1 MFVLKMRAASTRYVG
16 GWLQS
21 FIAAVRGDIW
31 GYAIVFLYSLLCIV
45 LLALT
50 GRFDLS
56 SHERYL
62 GQWTYLYLCIF
73 PLFSVVLL
81 MMRSLLRYQLQGVR
95 ICLRALSSYR
105 TGKFAGGMAMMM
117 GLMLFIGNF
126 TTIKNLFPVM
136 HDGFPFD
143 RVTADVDQWLHFGHT
158 PSELL
163 YCLPGLSLALPFIEL
178 NYSLLWSVF
187 CFGGLFF
194 TVATARSP
202 LMRMRYIL
210 MFMIVWIVCG
220 NVLAGFFLSAGP
232 VYYGA
237 VTGDSERFAHIGAFL
252 SAGSEPSS
260 AAMFQSYLWTL
271 YERGEAG
278 FGSGISA
285 FPSVHVALA
294 TMNALFLG
302 ERARWL
308 GLLGAFY
315 VAVILASSVL
325 LGWHYAVDGYV
336 SIAVVLLAHFALR
349 HWLEGRGAA
358 GEDRYW
364 QPAAVPAE

>member
-62 GQWTYLYLCIF
+62 GQWTYLYLFIF

-95 ICLRALSSYR
+95 ICFRALSSHR

-143 RVTADVDQWLHFGHT
+143 RVTADVDQWLHFGHA

-163 YCLPGLSLALPFIEL
+163 YRLPGLSLALPFIEL

-220 NVLAGFFLSAGP
+220 NVLAGFFFPPGRFITAPSPGILNDLPTLAHSLPPVRSPVRLRCFSPISGP
-232 VYYGA
+232 
-237 VTGDSERFAHIGAFL
+237 F
-252 SAGSEPSS
+252 
-260 AAMFQSYLWTL
+260 
-271 YERGEAG
+271 
-278 FGSGISA
+278 
-285 FPSVHVALA
+285 
-294 TMNALFLG
+294 MNA
-302 ERARWL
+302 AKP
-308 GLLGAFY
+308 
-315 VAVILASSVL
+315 VL
-325 LGWHYAVDGYV
+325 VQESRPFQVCMWR
-336 SIAVVLLAHFALR
+336 LR
-349 HWLEGRGAA
+349 
-358 GEDRYW
+358 
-364 QPAAVPAE
+364 P